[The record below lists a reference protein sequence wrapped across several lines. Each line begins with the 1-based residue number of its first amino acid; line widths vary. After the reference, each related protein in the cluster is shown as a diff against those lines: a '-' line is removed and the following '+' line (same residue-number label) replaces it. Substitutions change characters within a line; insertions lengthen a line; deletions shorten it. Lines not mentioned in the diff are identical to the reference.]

1 MFEIMLIFFGILAI
15 LFLATVA
22 PLVKFLWDTDPD
34 SVLLRPAIKYSG
46 RLILVLLAIGITL
59 LLTSCGKSGENDF
72 AISRLADMITVYWV
86 LPANTEVA
94 HFQLNDNV
102 LEIETDIERFSDRLV
117 GRKQFD
123 IVCQKH
129 ETLQLTGM
137 SRLNDIAIFHLR
149 VHPVMK
155 PNEAVPYDTHL
166 MWKWID
172 GEWREAPQIVPFRCD
187 FVSSR
192 PDSYLRNM
200 GDAPGNF
207 TAAKTFRSADRI
219 TAFWQS
225 PGKPLRWLN
234 QSHAEKGLI
243 KGGIGERGIGLPDNW
258 IQRMSITDI
267 KPHES
272 ITCIGVG
279 RTPEIHIAYFSV
291 SQNPNR

>member
-1 MFEIMLIFFGILAI
+1 MLEIMLIFFGILAM

-22 PLVKFLWDTDPD
+22 PLVKSFWDTDPD
-34 SVLLRPAIKYSG
+34 GVLLRPYGG
-46 RLILVLLAIGITL
+46 RLILVLLTIGITL
-59 LLTSCGKSGENDF
+59 LLTSCGRSNENDF
-72 AISRLADMITVYWV
+72 AISRLADMLTVYWV

-102 LEIETDIERFSDRLV
+102 LEIETDTERFSDRRV
-117 GRKQFD
+117 GRKRFD

-137 SRLNDIAIFHLR
+137 SRLDDIAIFHLR
-149 VHPVMK
+149 VHHGMK
-155 PNEAVPYDTHL
+155 PNGAVPYDTHL

-192 PDSYLRNM
+192 PDNYLRNM
-200 GDAPGNF
+200 EDAPGNF
-207 TAAKTFRSADRI
+207 TGAKTFRFGNRI

-225 PGKPLRWLN
+225 PGKPPRWLN
-234 QSHAEKGLI
+234 QSDAEKGI
-243 KGGIGERGIGLPDNW
+243 IEGGIGERGIRLPDNW

-279 RTPEIHIAYFSV
+279 QTPEIRIAYFSV
-291 SQNPNR
+291 SPNPNR